1 MKATPVK
8 ASKDKR
14 VFRKT
19 YNKTKKV
26 NKSSAYQQG
35 GLRF

>member
-8 ASKDKR
+8 RNTDRK

>member
-8 ASKDKR
+8 RSRDKAA
-14 VFRKT
+14 FRKT